1 MPLTFLSLRR
11 TYKSV
16 NRIRQIVNVFLK
28 YGFGKVIDQI
38 HLGRFIPFRTR
49 IKVFGQWPPV
59 KSPAAPEQLRMAFA
73 ELGPSFIKLAQLLSS
88 RPDLITTRYADE
100 FKKLQDRVPPFPT
113 EEAIAIIEGETGWKL
128 DEIFAQ
134 FDRTP
139 IAAASIA
146 QVFRGKLIDGSDIIV
161 KVQRPHIS
169 EQIETDIGILMYAAN
184 LLEKYVPESSF
195 FNPTGIVEEFSRTVR
210 KELDFLEEAR
220 NCSRFRK
227 NFEHTPDVY
236 IPRIFEKHSTDK
248 VIIMERIEGVRI
260 DDINEITLQGLDR
273 KHLAKVGVD
282 AYFKQILEDGFF
294 HADPHPGNIF
304 AMPSG
309 QIGFIDF
316 GIVGRVSP
324 ELRETMANTF
334 LALIRKDFDN
344 LIDQYIELGLIPE
357 HVDLEAFRKEFKAD
371 LSDFLEP
378 LYGMTIGQI
387 NFNFADYIDTVTHIA
402 IKHKMKIPSDLLLV
416 NKAMLVL
423 ENLGSELDPE
433 FDFIAAAEPYAS
445 KLVRE
450 RLSPGKLFEKVRK
463 NVMDVSDFV
472 MLFPKQVR
480 QIIQKVLQDDIGI
493 KMTHIGLDRFIKDM
507 DRSSNRIAFSMIISA
522 ILLSSAIMHATGAGP
537 SIFGMSLLGITAFG
551 IAFILGVWLVISIIR
566 SGRL

>member
-1 MPLTFLSLRR
+1 MPT
-11 TYKSV
+11 
-16 NRIRQIVNVFLK
+16 
-28 YGFGKVIDQI
+28 
-38 HLGRFIPFRTR
+38 
-49 IKVFGQWPPV
+49 
-59 KSPAAPEQLRMAFA
+59 AAEQLRMAFA
-73 ELGPSFIKLAQLLSS
+73 ELGPSFIKLAQILSS
-88 RPDLITTRYADE
+88 RPDLITKRYADE

-113 EEAIAIIEGETGWKL
+113 HDAISIIEQETGRKL
-128 DEIFAQ
+128 NEIFAE

-146 QVFRGKLIDGSDIIV
+146 QVFRGRLVDGSDIII
-161 KVQRPHIS
+161 KVQRPHIQ

-227 NFEHTPDVY
+227 NFEQSPDIY
-236 IPRIFEKHSTDK
+236 IPKIFEEHTTDK
-248 VIIMERIEGVRI
+248 MIIMERIAGVRI
-260 DDINEITLQGLDR
+260 DDISEITIQGLDR

-304 AMPSG
+304 VMPSG
-309 QIGFIDF
+309 RIAFIDF

-334 LALIRKDFDN
+334 LALIHKDFN
-344 LIDQYIELGLIPE
+344 RLIDQYIELGLVPE
-357 HVDLEAFRKEFKAD
+357 HVDLESFRKEFKAD

-378 LYGMTIGQI
+378 LYGLSLKEI
-387 NFNFADYIDTVTHIA
+387 NFADYLDTVTHLA

-423 ENLGSELDPE
+423 ENLGRELDPE

-445 KLVRE
+445 KLIRE
-450 RLSPGKLFEKVRK
+450 RLSPGKLFDRTKKSVT
-463 NVMDVSDFV
+463 DLGDFAL
-472 MLFPKQVR
+472 LFPKQMR
-480 QIIQKVLQDDIGI
+480 QLIQKVLKDDIGI
-493 KMTHIGLDRFIKDM
+493 KMTHMGMDKFIKDM

-522 ILLSSAIMHATGAGP
+522 ILLSSAIMHTTGAGP
-537 SIFGMSLLGITAFG
+537 KIFGFSILGITAFG
-551 IAFILGVWLVISIIR
+551 IAFIMGIWLIISIIR

>member
-49 IKVFGQWPPV
+49 LRAFGQWPPV

-73 ELGPSFIKLAQLLSS
+73 ELGPSFIKLAQILSS

-100 FKKLQDRVPPFPT
+100 FKKLQDRVPPFPA
-113 EEAIAIIEGETGWKL
+113 EEAIAIIEGETGRKL
-128 DEIFAQ
+128 EEIFAQ

-146 QVFRGKLIDGSDIIV
+146 QVFRGRLIDGSDIIV

-210 KELDFLEEAR
+210 KELDFIEEAR
-220 NCSRFRK
+220 NCNRFRK
-227 NFEHTPDVY
+227 NFEHTPDIY
-236 IPRIFEKHSTDK
+236 IPRIFEEHSTDK

-260 DDINEITLQGLDR
+260 DDINEITCRARQETSCKSGSQRLLQADS
-273 KHLAKVGVD
+273 
-282 AYFKQILEDGFF
+282 EDGFF
-294 HADPHPGNIF
+294 HADPHPGNIL

-450 RLSPGKLFEKVRK
+450 RLSPGKLFEKTRK

-472 MLFPKQVR
+472 MLFPKQMK
-480 QIIQKVLQDDIGI
+480 QIIQKTLRDDIGI
-493 KMTHIGLDRFIKDM
+493 KMTHVGLEKFIKDM

-551 IAFILGVWLVISIIR
+551 IAFVLGVWLVISIIR